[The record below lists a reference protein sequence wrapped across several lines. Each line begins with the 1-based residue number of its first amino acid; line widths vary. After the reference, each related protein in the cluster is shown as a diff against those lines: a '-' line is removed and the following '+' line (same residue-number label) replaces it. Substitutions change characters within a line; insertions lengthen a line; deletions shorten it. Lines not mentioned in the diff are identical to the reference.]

1 MPIEY
6 THAPNEFT
14 NLDDGSPSPEIRDQ
28 SGDYRQLGCILS
40 NNPRRAM
47 ATMESAGLRTW
58 SKNEIL
64 DAIKGRPAKSRDIF
78 EPSKW
83 LEDQKQ
89 RGSCCP
95 TATTAASRKAAFYAG
110 LSDIPRLS
118 AEFLYAQVN
127 RGQDNGAIL
136 SEAEQAIKTV
146 GQIVRDDSKHPFNR
160 DILAKNYSPEE
171 YRDALKWR
179 AGVTVEIHSEMEL
192 ATLVLSRSGG
202 VVVAVDVDNSFMT
215 LNRDGICGGGRG
227 PGNHAVHV
235 DDVEII
241 NGELAFD
248 MANSWGLNFGDN
260 GRAYLTWN
268 RHFSNTFRNHQFFAI
283 MGSSYD
289 SLRDEGPAVKV

>member
-1 MPIEY
+1 MPRLI
-6 THAPNEFT
+6 AGR
-14 NLDDGSPSPEIRDQ
+14 LLR
-28 SGDYRQLGCILS
+28 
-40 NNPRRAM
+40 
-47 ATMESAGLRTW
+47 AGLRYPRVLGRHAKPARQQNR
-58 SKNEIL
+58 SEAGAELDRVEIL
-64 DAIKGRPAKSRDIF
+64 
-78 EPSKW
+78 
-83 LEDQKQ
+83 L
-89 RGSCCP
+89 
-95 TATTAASRKAAFYAG
+95 
-110 LSDIPRLS
+110 
-118 AEFLYAQVN
+118 V
-127 RGQDNGAIL
+127 
-136 SEAEQAIKTV
+136 
-146 GQIVRDDSKHPFNR
+146 
-160 DILAKNYSPEE
+160 EE